1 MYRDQRLATILKW
14 TALPSSEEAEDNA
27 LAVRRVGQIAVS
39 LLEMRLAQSRF
50 AALRALVRLCRTLD
64 NSQRRRFVALA
75 KRYGMDGVGR
85 RLAAERGRDRTDHS
99 GCTERADDLAVP
111 RDGIPEPSFEPPAM
125 PTQLFSSDAGAQR
138 RAMEAPVMS
147 DRIRRPQSGAVSD
160 AAIPAVREGAE
171 RLAVL
176 IDRIDKV
183 RRQLSPVDEGEPASE
198 LAWKTNARGIF
209 TQTPQLIA
217 ADRFDRLALL
227 AFSESDRVQARIA
240 AHQPLNGERFRVDGE
255 VLTLSGTPIFAQR
268 TGAFLGYVGRISVER
283 QFDTLGLQPEQ
294 VAEAAH
300 EILTPLNAILGY
312 AQMIEREVLGPAPSP
327 LRSDAKAIIRDAGQL
342 LSIVNA
348 LGDAAALQRG
358 ATSETGGELVPASSL
373 IESLESDYAEDIASR
388 GLLAD
393 FRAAGISNFRADG
406 DALLRALRRLTS
418 VMVSLLRP
426 GECLS
431 IIEEPAGIR
440 IAMPPALTGRSA
452 ASLIGGPI
460 VSQGQGS
467 TPQLGLSFAL
477 KLVRQLLDRSG
488 GELCIEPGS
497 FLLRVSAHAE
507 GDCREAS

>member
-1 MYRDQRLATILKW
+1 M
-14 TALPSSEEAEDNA
+14 PSRGKADDP
-27 LAVRRVGQIAVS
+27 LVAVRRVGQIAVS
-39 LLEMRLAQSRF
+39 LLEMRLAHNRF
-50 AALRALVRLCRTLD
+50 AALRTLVRLCRTLD
-64 NSQRRRFVALA
+64 DSQRHRFVALA
-75 KRYGMDGVGR
+75 KRYGMDAVGR
-85 RLAAERGRDRTDHS
+85 RLAAGRGRDRTDYT
-99 GCTERADDLAVP
+99 GYAATAGDLP
-111 RDGIPEPSFEPPAM
+111 LPQEDISNPSFTPVSM
-125 PTQLFSSDAGAQR
+125 PSQLFSSDADAQR
-138 RAMEAPVMS
+138 LAMEAPVMNEW
-147 DRIRRPQSGAVSD
+147 IRRPQSGTISD
-160 AAIPAVREGAE
+160 SAMPAMREGAE

-217 ADRFDRLALL
+217 ADRFDRLTLL
-227 AFSESDRVQARIA
+227 AFAETDRVLAKIA
-240 AHQPLNGERFRVDGE
+240 AHQPLSGERFRVDGE
-255 VLTLSGTPIFAQR
+255 VLTLSGTPVFAQR

-283 QFDTLGLQPEQ
+283 QFDMLGLQPEH

-312 AQMIEREVLGPAPSP
+312 AQMIEREVLGPAPAP

-342 LSIVNA
+342 LSIVDA

-373 IESLESDYAEDIASR
+373 IESLKSDYADDIASR

-393 FRAAGISNFRADG
+393 FRTGGISNFRADG

-426 GECLS
+426 GESLS
-431 IIEEPAGIR
+431 VVEEPAGIR
-440 IAMPPALTGRSA
+440 IAMPPSLTGRSA
-452 ASLIGGPI
+452 ASLIGGPM
-460 VSQGQGS
+460 VSHGQGS

-497 FLLRVSAHAE
+497 FLLRVSARTE